1 MLDVFFDEDDKWLLY
16 KVAGNTMLVSHAP
29 SGFEDPP
36 TQIMDLE
43 VAIGGTYEVILNVL
57 DFSEN
62 PGNGTLQAVLD
73 VPDTI
78 ARVIHLGLLESGDV
92 VTTNFFQGG
101 KACGAMIAV

>member
-1 MLDVFFDEDDKWLLY
+1 
-16 KVAGNTMLVSHAP
+16 MLVSHAP
-29 SGFEDPP
+29 SGFEDAPEP
-36 TQIMDLE
+36 TMDIE
-43 VAIGGTYEVILNVL
+43 VAICGTYEVILNFL

-62 PGNGTLQAVLD
+62 PGNGTMQAALD

-78 ARVIHLGLLESGDV
+78 ARVIHLGLLEPGDV